1 MRLAGVIFDMD
12 GTLVDSGLD
21 FDQIRAEMGLD
32 KGPILET
39 MAKLPIDRRRE
50 CEAILDRHERA
61 GAERA
66 TLLSGAIEW
75 IERLDGAG
83 IPRAIFTRNSRVIVE
98 RTLARCGLEFQTVVS
113 REDAPAKP
121 DPAGIHLCCQ
131 QWDVSPA
138 DVLMVGDYIYDIE
151 AGRRAR
157 SRTALVTH
165 GKDWHFADL
174 AEFRWRDLTEGLAV
188 FDRWI
193 GG

>member
-1 MRLAGVIFDMD
+1 VAGVIFDMD

-21 FDQIRAEMGLD
+21 FDQIRAEMGLG

-39 MAKLPIDRRRE
+39 MATLPADRRRA
-50 CEAILDRHERA
+50 CELILDRHEMA

-75 IERLDGAG
+75 IQRLDRAG
-83 IPRAIFTRNSRVIVE
+83 IPRAIFTRNSRTIVD
-98 RTLARCGLEFQTVVS
+98 RTLKRCGLEFQTVVS

-131 QWDVSPA
+131 EWNVSPA
-138 DVLMVGDYIYDIE
+138 DVLMVGDYVYDIE
-151 AGRRAR
+151 AGRRAQ
-157 SRTALVTH
+157 SRTALLTH
-165 GKDWHFADL
+165 GKYWHFAEMADYRWHDL
-174 AEFRWRDLTEGLAV
+174 LEGLADL
-188 FDRWI
+188 DRWM